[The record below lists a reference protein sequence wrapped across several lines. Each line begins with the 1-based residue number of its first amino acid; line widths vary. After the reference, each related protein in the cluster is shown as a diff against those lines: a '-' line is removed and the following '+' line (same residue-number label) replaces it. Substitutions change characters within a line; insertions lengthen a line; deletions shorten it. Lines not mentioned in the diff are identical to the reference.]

1 MTPSRPH
8 RHAPITRIH
17 AALVVALALGLVPTL
32 AWAPEA
38 PAQAAPSVIKL
49 ATLVP
54 DGSVWDQSLK
64 QAGAEWSRDTAGRV
78 SLRVYPGGVAGS
90 EEDVIRKMRIGQLQ
104 AAAVTVAGLAQIDPA
119 FKVFTIPMFFD
130 SYPELRAVLDKM
142 TPMLKQRLDEKGFV
156 LLNWGHG
163 GWVHVFAKQ
172 PVSSVGDLK
181 KLRLWVGVGDDRIS
195 QLWKKNGFQ
204 PVAVSTTDILSGLQ
218 SGMLDAIYI
227 TPLAALSLQW
237 FRTTPYMSEIGLA
250 PLVGGTII
258 TKSAWSKLSA
268 ADQQAITASCH
279 KLELQLEAQVPKQDS
294 TSVAEMQKRGLKVA
308 PVSPAQATEW
318 RQTAETFAAQM
329 HGEVVPAD
337 VMDLARRERDAW
349 RSGAGRH

>member
-1 MTPSRPH
+1 MTPSRPD
-8 RHAPITRIH
+8 RRAPLYWLR
-17 AALVVALALGLVPTL
+17 VAALGLAL
-32 AWAPEA
+32 AVLPALSRSPAAEA
-38 PAQAAPSVIKL
+38 DAAPTVIRL

-64 QAGAEWSRDTAGRV
+64 QAGAEWSRDTGGRV

-119 FKVFTIPMFFD
+119 FKAFTIPMFFD

-142 TPMLKQRLDEKGFV
+142 TPILKQRLEEKGFV

-163 GWVHVFAKQ
+163 GWVHVFSKQ
-172 PVSSVGDLK
+172 PVSTVADLK
-181 KLRLWVGVGDDRIS
+181 KLKLWVGVGDDRVS

-204 PVAVSTTDILSGLQ
+204 PVALSTTDILSGLQ
-218 SGMLDAIYI
+218 SGMIDAIYI

-258 TKSAWSKLSA
+258 TKAAWSKLSP
-268 ADQQAITASCH
+268 ADQQAIGASCH
-279 KLELQLEAQVPKQDS
+279 RVETTLEAQVPKQDS
-294 TSVAEMQKRGLKVA
+294 SSVAEMEKRGLKVA
-308 PVSPAQATEW
+308 PVTAAQATEW
-318 RQTAETFAAQM
+318 RQTAETFAQQM
-329 HGEVVPAD
+329 RGEIVPAD

-349 RSGAGRH
+349 RAASAKH